1 MHVSPGKLPSMWED
15 TLDHAQQPKKLVA
28 PSSNWGGENL
38 SIEQAS

>member
-15 TLDHAQQPKKLVA
+15 TLDHAQQPK
-28 PSSNWGGENL
+28 NWWRHLQIGVVENL